1 MKRVVITGAGIV
13 STLGDSPTRVHHALC
28 KGQSGLRTIE
38 GFVTNKTD
46 CRLGGQI
53 MDFNAQKYLG
63 NKNLRPLN
71 RASQL
76 STSAAHLA
84 LEDSGWSSEMRQ
96 KNEIGIALGTM
107 FCSIQTIAEFDHR
120 ALVSGPSCASPM
132 DFANT
137 VINAA
142 AGQTA
147 IMHNLRGI
155 NSTISTGATSGLRAI
170 GYATGCIQMGYAP
183 ALLAGG
189 VEEFCFASYYAFNQA
204 GLLGHSDT
212 NAVDFPKPFDF
223 QRNGV
228 VLGEGAALLMLEDA
242 ELAQKRGARI
252 LAEIK
257 GYGIGYDCSRGF
269 AEEKATA
276 AIARAMRQALQEAEI
291 TAHEVDCLSASANGS
306 RAKDRLEAMAINGVY
321 NGSSEQLPITAVK
334 SMLGETLG
342 AAGAMQVVDMLETIR
357 DGVLPG
363 IAHLNRIEEG
373 LPLKNISSR
382 TRTIDAKTAQINS
395 VGFEGNHCSLIL
407 SRFS

>member
-13 STLGDSPTRVHHALC
+13 STLGDSPRRVHQALC
-28 KGQSGLRTIE
+28 KGQSGLRVIE
-38 GFVTNKTD
+38 GFVTKETD

-76 STSAAHLA
+76 STSAAQLA
-84 LEDSGWSSEMRQ
+84 LEDSGWSREMRQ
-96 KNEIGIALGTM
+96 ENEIGIALGTM
-107 FCSIQTIAEFDHR
+107 FCSIQTIADFDHR

-170 GYATGCIQMGYAP
+170 GYAAGCIRMGYAP

-204 GLLGHSDT
+204 GLLYHSDT
-212 NAVDFPKPFDF
+212 DAVDFPKPFDF
-223 QRNGV
+223 RRNGV

-269 AEEKATA
+269 AEEKAIA
-276 AIARAMRQALQEAEI
+276 AIAGAMRQALQEAEI
-291 TAHEVDCLSASANGS
+291 TARDVDCLSASANGS
-306 RAKDRLEAMAINGVY
+306 HTKDRLEAMAINGVY

-342 AAGAMQVVDMLETIR
+342 AAGAMQVVDMLETIN

-363 IAHLNRIEEG
+363 IAHLNRIEDG

-382 TRTIDAKTAQINS
+382 RRTVDAKTAQINS